1 MFRCHLCRQAT
12 PLQGAGRQVLLL
24 FLSALPPRKVAR
36 RLGVK
41 KGGSKYLGGK
51 IAFLEIPWGY
61 NEDAMG
67 YACPPV
73 SYMARSEILEQTM
86 EVHRHRWENH
96 PAIMEVNAEFSS
108 KPWS

>member
-1 MFRCHLCRQAT
+1 LSPGYATSGCRTPSAFAVPVSIAT
-12 PLQGAGRQVLLL
+12 P
-24 FLSALPPRKVAR
+24 KVAR